1 MTELWLEIKNEDG
14 GEPERIPVEQDK
26 FIIGRHSESDLS
38 IPDSVISRQHVSIDR
53 FGEVFVVSD
62 CDSSYGTTL
71 NGADL
76 TDPVGLKS
84 GDTLKLGD
92 KIEIKVELISDKEEE
107 KEDSVSASSASAS
120 ASSVSASSD
129 GGSIPTS
136 FFFIAPI
143 FGLLVLLC
151 AGGGLFIAFSENGNE
166 RGRKDDYNYSTDDD
180 DDDRDIKKTP
190 DKKEKDSPKPDST
203 QTTQTP
209 TGNEVTTNGTPQ
221 NIELPPTPKTT
232 TESANIEQTSAA
244 FMRRIVQND
253 PTAFLSTRQIQILA
267 PKINQFKSSAA
278 LAANIK
284 EAKTNSAEISALA
297 KSSNMTPN
305 FLATAALARLG
316 NQRGNVVET
325 AKSMVG
331 VLEKLNR
338 SIGVET
344 ADEALMAVAAYNR
357 GVNDKFLELRNQA
370 EALTKASQGVTPRQ
384 VRTIWFLYEKK
395 KLTDAE
401 FEFALRF
408 LAIGTITQNP
418 SAFSVNAEAL
428 NF

>member
-1 MTELWLEIKNEDG
+1 MTELWIEIKNEDD
-14 GEPERIPVEQDK
+14 EPERIRVEQDK

-38 IPDSVISRQHVSIDR
+38 IPDSVISRQHVSIDS

-62 CDSSYGTTL
+62 CGSSYGTTL

-76 TDPVGLKS
+76 TDPVGLKN

-92 KIEIKVELISDKEEE
+92 KIEIKILLISDQGEE
-107 KEDSVSASSASAS
+107 KQDSASAASVSAPTA
-120 ASSVSASSD
+120 SASSD

-136 FFFIAPI
+136 FFIIAPI

-166 RGRKDDYNYSTDDD
+166 RGRKDNYNYSTDDD
-180 DDDRDIKKTP
+180 ERDTKKTP
-190 DKKEKDSPKPDST
+190 DEKEKDSPKPDST

-209 TGNEVTTNGTPQ
+209 SGNDVTTNGTPQ

-232 TESANIEQTSAA
+232 TESANIEQTSAG
-244 FMRRIVQND
+244 FMRRVVPND
-253 PTAFLSTRQIQILA
+253 PSAFLSTKQIQILA

-284 EAKTNSAEISALA
+284 EAKANSAQITALA
-297 KSSNMTPN
+297 SSTNLTPQ
-305 FLATAALARLG
+305 FLATAALAKLG
-316 NQRGNVVET
+316 NQRGNPVET

-331 VLEKLNR
+331 VLDKLNR

-344 ADEALMAVAAYNR
+344 ADEALLVIAAYNQ
-357 GVNDKFLELRNQA
+357 GVEDKFLQLRNQA
-370 EALTKASQGVTPRQ
+370 EALSKTSQGVTARQ

-408 LAIGTITQNP
+408 LAIGTITQKP
-418 SAFSVNAEAL
+418 SDFSVNAEAL
-428 NF
+428 NL